1 MTTPNKNEI
10 IEKAFELNAKRN
22 HRISFNTPTESE
34 LKEDGT
40 FNEARLE
47 LMRNN
52 DSAYRDYIE
61 KEARSLGLIEDKI
74 GYTSK
79 DVSSLTYDFEEQKKT
94 NTLITGTNSTG
105 KSRLAML
112 LASRLRQKGF
122 NVVAFDNSGA
132 WREISDLP
140 NYKLVPNQDK
150 IKISL
155 HSNMLLDMSLLR
167 PSNQRKLVD
176 EVLEIFW
183 INAVNSN
190 SKQWQIIIL
199 EEFQLYG
206 RWLRGRLSENI
217 YRIMSAG
224 RNQKIR
230 VIAITPSM
238 ALIDPLFI
246 RLCGQRFHFKLA
258 IEENSLRKFRRFY
271 GGDYARIVQS
281 LECGYAL
288 HYVKEKLRVV
298 KIPLFE
304 RAKLEVLAK

>member
-1 MTTPNKNEI
+1 MVTPNKNEI
-10 IEKAFELNAKRN
+10 IEKAFELNAKRSYDVN
-22 HRISFNTPTESE
+22 LNTPTESE

-40 FNEARLE
+40 FNEAKLE
-47 LMRNN
+47 LMRSN
-52 DSAYRDYIE
+52 DNAFRDYIE
-61 KEARSLGLIEDKI
+61 KEARSLGLIEDKL
-74 GYTSK
+74 GYVSK
-79 DVSSLTYDFEEQKKT
+79 DVCSLSYDFEEQKAT
-94 NTLITGTNSTG
+94 NTLISGTNKTG

-132 WREISDLP
+132 WRKISDLP
-140 NYKLVPNQDK
+140 NYKLVPNEDRF
-150 IKISL
+150 KISL
-155 HSNMLLDMSLLR
+155 HANMLLDMSLLR
-167 PSNQRKLVD
+167 PSNQRKIVD
-176 EVLEIFW
+176 EILEIFW
-183 INAVNSN
+183 INAVNSD
-190 SKQWQIIIL
+190 SKEWQIVVL

-224 RNQKIR
+224 RNQRIR

-258 IEENSLRKFRRFY
+258 IEENSLRKFRRYY
-271 GGDYARIVQS
+271 GNDYTRIVQS
-281 LECGYAL
+281 LECGFAL

-298 KIPLFE
+298 KIPLFQRKVIE
-304 RAKLEVLAK
+304 QIV

>member
-1 MTTPNKNEI
+1 MTPKHEQI
-10 IEKAFELNAKRN
+10 VQKAIEMWRQDRIRANDPSFDIDPELC
-22 HRISFNTPTESE
+22 E
-34 LKEDGT
+34 LREGGYLS
-40 FNEARLE
+40 AAQSE
-47 LMRNN
+47 LMR
-52 DSAYRDYIE
+52 SSGYEFELYLAE
-61 KEARSLGLIEDKI
+61 AKEANKI
-74 GYTSK
+74 DYASK
-79 DVSSLTYDFEEQKKT
+79 HVCDLSYDFEEQKKT
-94 NTLITGTNSTG
+94 NTLISGTNSTG

-122 NVVAFDNSGA
+122 NVIAFDNSGA
-132 WREISDLP
+132 WKKISDLP
-140 NYKLVPNQDK
+140 NYKLVPSENK

-155 HSNMLLDMSLLR
+155 SRNMLLDMSLLR

-176 EVLEIFW
+176 EILEIFW
-183 INAVNSN
+183 LNAVNSD
-190 SKQWQIIIL
+190 SKTWQIAIL

-246 RLCGQRFHFKLA
+246 RLCGQRFHFKLS

-271 GGDYARIVQS
+271 GNDNTRIVQS
-281 LECGYAL
+281 LDCGYAL
-288 HYVKEKLRVV
+288 HYLKGKIKVV

-304 RAKLEVLAK
+304 REKLKVIA